1 MVSVG
6 NEDPARRIGKMTKRT
21 QKPLCDNNHIFF
33 ADDLMPSVVGQ
44 VPAKH
49 SGQREPDTFYGIPRH
64 DVIRKMTKRTHYL
77 LRRYDD
83 YRYNVAPAVILI
95 DALRIVR
102 LSGDEGRSCWLNNFE
117 HF

>member
-1 MVSVG
+1 
-6 NEDPARRIGKMTKRT
+6 
-21 QKPLCDNNHIFF
+21 
-33 ADDLMPSVVGQ
+33 
-44 VPAKH
+44 
-49 SGQREPDTFYGIPRH
+49 
-64 DVIRKMTKRTHYL
+64 MTKRTHYL